1 MTQVNN
7 DGNAAA
13 SILSNLSIA
22 NKEPEEKSNE
32 LGQSAFLE
40 LMITQMNNQDPLSPQ
55 ENTEFI
61 AQLAQFSSVEGL
73 ERLNEQFESFNGNFM
88 SNQALQASSLVGR
101 SVSVPTDTTLLSN
114 GGIVAGS
121 VKLEKSTSAMEI
133 NIYSEAG
140 SLVGKVPL
148 DGREAGDMV
157 FRWDGQYMEVDGELI
172 DWSAGE
178 EPLPPGK
185 YRFEVNAMIDGEAE
199 QLGLSLGANVNSVTL
214 GNDGSIT
221 LNLAGVGPV
230 DISEVTQF
238 N

>member
-1 MTQVNN
+1 MTQVSN
-7 DGNAAA
+7 DGTSAAN
-13 SILSNLSIA
+13 ILSNLSIA
-22 NKEPEEKSNE
+22 NKEPEEASNE

-73 ERLNEQFESFNGNFM
+73 ERLNGQFESFNGNFM

-101 SVSVPTDTTLLSN
+101 SVSVPTDTALLTN

-121 VKLEKSTSAMEI
+121 LNLEQSTSAMEI
-133 NIYSEAG
+133 NIYSEGG
-140 SLVGKVPL
+140 SLVGKVPV

-157 FRWDGQYMEVDGELI
+157 FRWDGQYMEVDGELV

-178 EPLPPGK
+178 EPLPPGE
-185 YRFEVNAMIDGEAE
+185 YRIEVNAMIDGEAE
-199 QLGLSLGANVNSVTL
+199 QLETSLGANVNSVTL

-230 DISEVTQF
+230 DISQVTQF